1 MVTATF
7 WDIIEADKESLLD
20 FVKVLAVLFVALR
33 VIMQELA
40 ELVNRKQVTVLQDC
54 MVGAVEELVE
64 ELVVDCMEESVVG
77 T

>member
-33 VIMQELA
+33 VIIQELA

>member
-1 MVTATF
+1 VVTATF

>member
-33 VIMQELA
+33 VIIQELA

-64 ELVVDCMEESVVG
+64 ELVVNCMEESVVG